1 MKIKIVG
8 ANQTEVH
15 MTDSVVFFSYET
27 PVAAQINGQ
36 YFVTDRKFSRTTT
49 KHINSW
55 LESVNAQITTQEFFN
70 AL

>member
-1 MKIKIVG
+1 MRIKKVG

-49 KHINSW
+49 KHIYSW
-55 LESVNAQITTQEFFN
+55 LESVNAQVMTQEFFN